1 MATGGGKPRQP
12 AARILPAA
20 PSPIPL
26 DSLFARAGA
35 LAQPHTVPRPK
46 AGEASA
52 APSRPRVSPH
62 DDTTPSS
69 VVLPVSVAHCSCG
82 ATVRSPA
89 AYVLVRYAPNSHTF
103 HYRAT
108 GLDAVPPA
116 LLASL
121 PHETRE
127 THYDIPFCEECF

>member
-20 PSPIPL
+20 PAPIPL
-26 DSLFARAGA
+26 DALFARAGA
-35 LAQPHTVPRPK
+35 LAQPHRARP
-46 AGEASA
+46 GR
-52 APSRPRVSPH
+52 PSISPSPTHVSPH
-62 DDTTPSS
+62 ASETPSS

-103 HYRAT
+103 HYRST

-127 THYDIPFCEECF
+127 THFDIPFCEECF

>member
-1 MATGGGKPRQP
+1 M
-12 AARILPAA
+12 AARILPAS
-20 PSPIPL
+20 PPPIPL

-46 AGEASA
+46 AGEATAS
-52 APSRPRVSPH
+52 PSRLHVSPH
-62 DDTTPSS
+62 ASETPSS

-116 LLASL
+116 LLATL
-121 PHETRE
+121 PHETHE
-127 THYDIPFCEECF
+127 THFDIPFCEECF

>member
-1 MATGGGKPRQP
+1 M
-12 AARILPAA
+12 AARILPASPA
-20 PSPIPL
+20 PIPL
-26 DSLFARAGA
+26 DSLLARAGA
-35 LAQPHTVPRPK
+35 LVQPHTVPQPK
-46 AGEASA
+46 AGQA
-52 APSRPRVSPH
+52 SRPAPPDTPSP
-62 DDTTPSS
+62 PSS

>member
-1 MATGGGKPRQP
+1 M

-20 PSPIPL
+20 PAPIPL
-26 DSLFARAGA
+26 DSLLARAGA

-46 AGEASA
+46 AGEATASSSRA
-52 APSRPRVSPH
+52 SPSRPRVSPH
-62 DDTTPSS
+62 ASETPSS
-69 VVLPVSVAHCSCG
+69 VILPI
-82 ATVRSPA
+82 SPA
-89 AYVLVRYAPNSHTF
+89 AYVLVRYSPNSHTF